1 MILKPPI
8 IYLRAEPMPFDGAI
22 GALMNTHIHLITR
35 PIDHKIHKIIITCVS
50 LSIGISFTTE
60 KI

>member
-1 MILKPPI
+1 
-8 IYLRAEPMPFDGAI
+8 
-22 GALMNTHIHLITR
+22 MNTHIHLITG

-60 KI
+60 KNIGSCKYNTYVKSEM